1 MTDMESN
8 AELPQRIV
16 RVEELSL
23 RELREMQR
31 MIKVQPTA

>member
-1 MTDMESN
+1 MNDMESN

-23 RELREMQR
+23 RELRERQR
-31 MIKVQPTA
+31 